1 VSEVRQRSQEDIV
14 IALVGNK
21 IDRDDLREVQAGDV
35 EAYAKSEGILH
46 FLASAKTG
54 ERPRTRSVGSF
65 SPPSP
70 CSPCFALERAAERH
84 RKWDIGTDSLVVGD
98 GVDGIF
104 ETIAEMVP
112 EQMAMSNDSGEAES
126 LRTAQRSSGCGC

>member
-1 VSEVRQRSQEDIV
+1 MSWVSEVRQRSQEDIV

-54 ERPRTRSVGSF
+54 
-65 SPPSP
+65 
-70 CSPCFALERAAERH
+70 
-84 RKWDIGTDSLVVGD
+84 D